1 MKSENLQAVAVDV
14 KGPSSST
21 KKPAEGLTR
30 TTTLRD
36 MGRESA
42 SRTP

>member
-1 MKSENLQAVAVDV
+1 VKSENLQTDDNV

-30 TTTLRD
+30 TTLRD
-36 MGRESA
+36 MRRKSA

>member
-1 MKSENLQAVAVDV
+1 VKSENLQTDDNV

-30 TTTLRD
+30 TTLRD

>member
-1 MKSENLQAVAVDV
+1 MKSENLKAADDV

>member
-1 MKSENLQAVAVDV
+1 VKSENLQAAADDV

-21 KKPAEGLTR
+21 KKPAEGLTI
-30 TTTLRD
+30 TTTLSD

-42 SRTP
+42 SRMP

>member
-1 MKSENLQAVAVDV
+1 MKSENLQAADNV

-30 TTTLRD
+30 TTLRD
-36 MGRESA
+36 MRRESA